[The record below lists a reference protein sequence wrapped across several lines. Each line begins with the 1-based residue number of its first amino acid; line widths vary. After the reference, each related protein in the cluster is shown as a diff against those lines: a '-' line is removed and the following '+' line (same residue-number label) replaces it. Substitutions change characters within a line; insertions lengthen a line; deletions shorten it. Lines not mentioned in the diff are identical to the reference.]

1 MVFIMSAVGGL
12 SAGSLLGAGAS
23 LVGGAMASSAASKA
37 AKTQARSAD
46 QAAKLQSE
54 SAREA
59 LALEKQMYEEGV
71 KRQQPFYDAGITA
84 QNRLLDILGLSGKT
98 GAEGYGS
105 GVRPFGMDDFRADPG
120 YNFRM
125 KEGLKSL
132 DATAA
137 SRGGLISGNALRAA
151 QAFGQDLGSQEYQNA
166 YNRYRTNRSDVLT
179 PLQSILGQGQTTASE
194 LGSAGQNYASGAGST
209 LMTSAANIGNLGV
222 AAGNAR
228 ASGYAGSADA
238 WNRALGGASNTIN
251 SNMMYNQMYGG
262 GAGGYG
268 PGSSNW
274 YGSNNS
280 GYGFAG
286 PQQ

>member
-1 MVFIMSAVGGL
+1 MVFIMSAIGGL

-46 QAAKLQSE
+46 KAAKLQSE

-71 KRQQPFYDAGITA
+71 VRQKPFYEAGVA
-84 QNRLLDILGLSGKT
+84 GQNRLVELLGLG
-98 GAEGYGS
+98 GDPNAQGYGS
-105 GVRPFGMDDFRADPG
+105 LMKSFSMDDFRADPG

-166 YNRYRTNRSDVLT
+166 YNRYQTNRANIID
-179 PLQSILGQGQTTASE
+179 PLQKQAGQGGTVATT
-194 LGSAGQNYASGAGST
+194 LGSAGAGYASGAGST
-209 LMTSAANIGNLGV
+209 LMNSAANIGNLNV

-238 WNRALGGASNTIN
+238 WNRALGGASSTIN
-251 SNMMYNQMYGG
+251 SNMLYNQMFGA